1 MLIFAYGSN
10 LCMGR
15 LKGRVPSARVV
26 TVASLAGYALKFHKR
41 SRLDGSGKAD
51 AYKTDRASDVVWGVV
66 YEIDPTEKPNLDK
79 AEGLGAGYDEKAVTV
94 KSADGTDIVALV
106 YVATDIDPDL
116 VPYGWYKA
124 HVVRGARQHGLPEE
138 YVKRIEMQ
146 ASSDDLKQDRVR
158 RERSVE
164 C

>member
-1 MLIFAYGSN
+1 VLIFAYGSN

-26 TVASLAGYALKFHKR
+26 TVASLAGHALRFHKR

-51 AYKTDRASDVVWGVV
+51 AYETGRATDEVWGVV
-66 YEIDPTEKPNLDK
+66 YEIDPAEKPDLDK
-79 AEGLGAGYDEKAVTV
+79 AEGLGAGYDEKTVTLE
-94 KSADGTDIVALV
+94 SDDGREIVALA

-138 YVKRIEMQ
+138 YVRRIEVQ
-146 ASSDDLKQDRVR
+146 ASSDDPKQDRVR